1 MPRAKRGPKARRR
14 RNQILKAASG
24 FIGKRSRCH
33 SIAAEA
39 VHHSWQHAYKGR
51 KQKKR
56 DFRRLWIAR
65 INAATRNL
73 GQSYSQVMGGLG
85 RNDIQLNRKMLSE
98 IAISDPAAFRT
109 IVSAASET
117 AK

>member
-1 MPRAKRGPKARRR
+1 MPRVKKGYKARRR

-33 SIAAEA
+33 AVAAEA
-39 VHHSWQHAYKGR
+39 VHHSWMHAYKGR

-65 INAATRNL
+65 INAASRTL
-73 GQSYSQVMGGLG
+73 GQSYSQLLGGMGK
-85 RNDIQLNRKMLSE
+85 NDIALNRKMLSE
-98 IAISDPAAFRT
+98 IAISDPATFRA
-109 IVSAASET
+109 IVSSATEAT
-117 AK
+117 A